1 MLKRSLTRL
10 GFVLATVSWTVLLY
24 GALAVTLEARI
35 GAPILIGLVL
45 VLVLVVAVAARLL
58 MGKIF

>member
-24 GALAVTLEARI
+24 GALAVSLESRI
-35 GAPILIGLVL
+35 GAPMLIGLVL
-45 VLVLVVAVAARLL
+45 VLVLVVAIAARLL
-58 MGKIF
+58 LGKVF